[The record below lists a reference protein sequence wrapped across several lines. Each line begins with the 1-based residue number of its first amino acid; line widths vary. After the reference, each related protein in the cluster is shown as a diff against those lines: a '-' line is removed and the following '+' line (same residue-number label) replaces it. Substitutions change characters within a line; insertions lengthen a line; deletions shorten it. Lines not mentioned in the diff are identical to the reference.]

1 MASREDRKGRVKNAE
16 ILFNSKEFEAAHIKF
31 SELLQDYPSDPIIL
45 NYIALLDFKKGK
57 VKKAVNGLKLSIF
70 NNPEYIDANF
80 NLGLIF
86 HHESQFEDAIY
97 YLVKVLRMAPKY
109 GKTYFLLAKIFSSQG
124 KYIEAIGGYCRG
136 LKIAPKYAD
145 GYFELAILFK
155 KCRKFA
161 DSIWAYEK
169 YLELC
174 PNSAEAY
181 NNLGNVCKLAGNN
194 NRAIEAY
201 GKAISIN
208 PDIDNAK
215 HFLAVLTNDISD
227 HAPSGYIKRFFNSYA
242 NHFEEH
248 LVQNLGYNTPT
259 LFLDEIKKLKSKNN
273 IYNMVI
279 DLGCGTGLSGE
290 LFRPLAK
297 TLIGV
302 DLSSNMLSIAKQ
314 KNIYDNL
321 LEGEIVEKLSQI
333 NKKFDLFIC
342 ADVIVYFGEL
352 YSLFREIKN
361 HSRPGSLFIFSTEN
375 LELGEYTLNSE
386 GRYSHNPDYIVS
398 LAKILGFTV
407 LRNTKINLRLEK
419 GYWIKGG
426 LFIFQYD

>member
-1 MASREDRKGRVKNAE
+1 MASRENLDGRVKNAE
-16 ILFNSKEFEAAHIKF
+16 ILFNSREFEAAHAEF
-31 SELLQDYPSDPIIL
+31 SELLQDHPSDPIIL
-45 NYIALLDFKKGK
+45 NYIALLDFKKGR
-57 VKKAVNGLKLSIF
+57 VTKAIEGLKLSIF

-80 NLGLIF
+80 NLGLVF
-86 HHESQFEDAIY
+86 YHQRQFEEAIY
-97 YLVKVLRMAPKY
+97 YLGKVLRMAPKY
-109 GKTYFLLAKIFSSQG
+109 GKAYFLLAKIFSSQG
-124 KYIEAIGGYCRG
+124 KYVEAIGGYCRG
-136 LKIAPKYAD
+136 LEISPQYAD

-155 KCRKFA
+155 KCAKLD
-161 DSIWAYEK
+161 DSIWAYDK

-181 NNLGNVCKLAGNN
+181 NNLGNVCKLAGIN

-201 GKAISIN
+201 RKAISIN
-208 PDIDNAK
+208 PDIDNAQ
-215 HFLAVLTNDISD
+215 HFLSVLTNNISER
-227 HAPSGYIKRFFNSYA
+227 APSGYIKRFFNSYA

-259 LFLDEIKKLKSKNN
+259 LFLDEIKKLKSKNT
-273 IYNMVI
+273 IYNNVI

-302 DLSSNMLSIAKQ
+302 DLSSNMLSIARE

-333 NKKFDLFIC
+333 NKQFDLFIC

-352 YSLFREIKN
+352 NSLFKEIKN
-361 HSRPGSLFIFSTEN
+361 YSRPSSLFIFSTEN
-375 LELGEYTLNSE
+375 LELGEYNLNSE
-386 GRYSHNPDYIVS
+386 GRYSHNPNYIVS
-398 LAKILGFTV
+398 LAKTLGFTV

-426 LFIFQYD
+426 LFIFRCG

>member
-16 ILFNSKEFEAAHIKF
+16 ILFNSKEFEAAHLKF

-45 NYIALLDFKKGK
+45 NYIALLDFKKGR
-57 VKKAVNGLKLSIF
+57 VTKAIEGLKLSIF
-70 NNPEYIDANF
+70 NNPKYIDANF
-80 NLGLIF
+80 NLGLVF
-86 HHESQFEDAIY
+86 HHQRQFEDAIY
-97 YLVKVLRMAPKY
+97 YLGKVLRLAPKY
-109 GKTYFLLAKIFSSQG
+109 GKAYFLLAKIFCSQG
-124 KYIEAIGGYCRG
+124 KYVEAIGGYYRG
-136 LKIAPKYAD
+136 LEIAPQYAD

-155 KCRKFA
+155 KCAKLN
-161 DSIWAYEK
+161 DSIWAYDK

-181 NNLGNVCKLAGNN
+181 NNLGNVCKLAGIN

-201 GKAISIN
+201 RKAISIN
-208 PDIDNAK
+208 PDIDNAQ
-215 HFLAVLTNDISD
+215 HFLSVLTNNISER
-227 HAPSGYIKRFFNSYA
+227 APSGYIKRFFNSYA

-259 LFLDEIKKLKSKNN
+259 LFLDEIKKLKSKNT
-273 IYNMVI
+273 IYNNVI

-302 DLSSNMLSIAKQ
+302 DLSSNMLSIARE

-333 NKKFDLFIC
+333 NKQFDLFIC

-352 YSLFREIKN
+352 NSLFKEIKN
-361 HSRPGSLFIFSTEN
+361 YSRPSSLFIFSTEN
-375 LELGEYTLNSE
+375 LELGEYNLNSE
-386 GRYSHNPDYIVS
+386 GRYSHNPSYIVS
-398 LAKILGFTV
+398 LAKTLGFTV

-426 LFIFQYD
+426 LFIFRCG